1 MYVAPQQASQSSG
14 SQHIVTR
21 LTFMQALK
29 DAEVH
34 LNVDLMHMY
43 SYDKDLYD
51 QLVAYPGEVIPLLDV
66 EAREIAEDLQAAALR
81 EDQMLTVNSA
91 AAVDIAMLHTLCTSI
106 HCLMCTQ
113 HLLC

>member
-1 MYVAPQQASQSSG
+1 MYVALQQDSQSTG
-14 SQHIVTR
+14 SQHTVTR

-29 DAEVH
+29 DSEVH

-66 EAREIAEDLQAAALR
+66 EAREIAEDFEGEALR
-81 EDQMLTVNSA
+81 ENQMLTVNSA
-91 AAVDIAMLHTLCTSI
+91 AAVVVAMLYTLCTSI
-106 HCLMCTQ
+106 HCLLCTQ